1 MEGEKK
7 RKLFERCVKRR
18 NRLRFL
24 KDLEEFKGSEKIKN
38 KKLDKLKK
46 IPTFAVP
53 TKRELSGGCRKA
65 DKTRL
70 KR

>member
-1 MEGEKK
+1 MREEEE
-7 RKLFERCVKRR
+7 LFERRVKRR

-65 DKTRL
+65 IKTRL